1 MSEKDTGQLENE
13 LAETDDLKKFFAE
26 NEINLRDFTLAQ
38 YLSYL
43 LDEKN
48 LSKTDVI
55 KKSELGDYAYHIFAG
70 RKNPS
75 REKVIALAL
84 AMQLSFEE
92 CQKLLYYA
100 DTKKLY
106 ARDIWDD
113 VIIYALKNNLSVTA
127 ANELLT
133 DFDQTPLLGNVD

>member
-13 LAETDDLKKFFAE
+13 LAETNDLKKFFAE
-26 NEINLRDFTLAQ
+26 NEMNLRDFTLAE
-38 YLSYL
+38 YLNFL

-55 KKSELGDYAYHIFAG
+55 KKSELGAYAYHIFAG

-100 DTKKLY
+100 DAKKLY
-106 ARDIWDD
+106 ARDTWDD

-133 DFDQTPLLGNVD
+133 DFDQTPLLGDVD

>member
-1 MSEKDTGQLENE
+1 MSKKDTEELENE

-26 NEINLRDFTLAQ
+26 NETNLYNFTLAE
-38 YLSYL
+38 YLNQL
-43 LDEKN
+43 LVEKN
-48 LSKTDVI
+48 LSKTDVV

-100 DTKKLY
+100 DAKKLY
-106 ARDIWDD
+106 ARDTWDD
-113 VIIYALKNNLSVTA
+113 VIIYALKNNLTVQQT
-127 ANELLT
+127 NELLNN
-133 DFDQTPLLGNVD
+133 FDETPLLGDIF

>member
-1 MSEKDTGQLENE
+1 MSKKDTEELENE

-26 NEINLRDFTLAQ
+26 NETNLYNFTLAE
-38 YLSYL
+38 YLNQL
-43 LDEKN
+43 LVEKN
-48 LSKTDVI
+48 LSKTDVV

-75 REKVIALAL
+75 REKVIALAV

-100 DTKKLY
+100 DAKKLY
-106 ARDIWDD
+106 ARDTWDD
-113 VIIYALKNNLSVTA
+113 VIIYALKNNLTVQQT
-127 ANELLT
+127 NELLNN
-133 DFDQTPLLGNVD
+133 FDETPLLGDIF